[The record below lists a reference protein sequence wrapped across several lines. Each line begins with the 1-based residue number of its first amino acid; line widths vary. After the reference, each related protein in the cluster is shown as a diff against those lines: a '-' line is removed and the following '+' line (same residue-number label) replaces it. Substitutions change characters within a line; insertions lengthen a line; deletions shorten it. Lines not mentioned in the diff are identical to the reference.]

1 MRCLGLANSHVLNEC
16 CSTRRISWNKES
28 ACWANEQ
35 SDYPAHY
42 EAIWSPVRGIRII
55 GRRMESMTRVPTM
68 GKEVMGTRDES
79 PNCTQD
85 VEGASRDYNCLY
97 IEQE

>member
-1 MRCLGLANSHVLNEC
+1 
-16 CSTRRISWNKES
+16 
-28 ACWANEQ
+28 
-35 SDYPAHY
+35 
-42 EAIWSPVRGIRII
+42 
-55 GRRMESMTRVPTM
+55 MTRVPTM